1 MLSLPNVINRFKAKD
16 TSEYEPVIRQNPD
29 TDPSNSSTTTSGSNS
44 NVVQRVVDA
53 RRNRLWFFLVGITCC
68 VVLIPFYVSS
78 RDSSS
83 SSSSSTSNNISTPPV
98 ADTNIGDSLKNSFT
112 TNKDNIP
119 QEEEE
124 EDDDNFNTE
133 IKSCLTSIK
142 NLPITTQPKMSRE
155 ASECI
160 ETLTTQGGTPP
171 SLSSFSFNLFST
183 IINSSDVPSNSNVLI
198 SPLSI
203 ASALALVLTG
213 ATNHS
218 PCQTQLQNALSIT
231 SHLDMAVL
239 HRNLM
244 SSLQK
249 PMHVDHVELNSANGI
264 WIKEEQDQ
272 GKTTTTSTILDS
284 YVNLAKQVHDASAAP
299 LPQTYEPINDY
310 IESKTNGMISNMME
324 GDVDPLTVAILVN
337 AVYFKGLWQQS
348 FNPDKSID
356 DTFFAKDGISG
367 TERRKA
373 KFMVKEDHM
382 EVAFDVDELNG
393 ASIVR
398 LDYGKSSD
406 DEDDGGKGGRHPPY
420 RRRMMKR
427 DEEEQPEFS
436 AFFILPSEDTTDG
449 IDGVFTQL
457 AKLTQPSKTSSTL
470 PINNILSDTAFH
482 KIKLILPRFKLTTPT
497 TSLTPHL
504 QSLGIK
510 DVFNGSD
517 VLNQMSNDPDV
528 HLSDMLHKAVMEV
541 TEEGTVAAAAT
552 VGIMMTRAMPM
563 PSPELKF
570 DRPFGVLVV
579 YKNGDSGEYTPL
591 FMGRVNDPEFVF

>member
-1 MLSLPNVINRFKAKD
+1 MLSLPNITNRFKAQD
-16 TSEYEPVIRQNPD
+16 TSEYEPVIRHNPD
-29 TDPSNSSTTTSGSNS
+29 THSTANTSTSTTSTSSSNS
-44 NVVQRVVDA
+44 NVVQSVLDA
-53 RRNRLWFFLVGITCC
+53 RRNRLWFFLVAITCC

-83 SSSSSTSNNISTPPV
+83 STSAPPV
-98 ADTNIGDSLKNSFT
+98 ANTQEAIPNISDSLKNSFT
-112 TNKDNIP
+112 TNKDNTP
-119 QEEEE
+119 E
-124 EDDDNFNTE
+124 EDDDDDDDNDNFNPE
-133 IKSCLTSIK
+133 IKSCLKSIQ
-142 NLPITTQPKMSRE
+142 NLPILPQSQPKMSRE

-160 ETLTTQGGTPP
+160 NTLTTQGGTPP

-183 IINSSDVPSNSNVLI
+183 LINSNEINSNSNVLI

-218 PCQTQLQNALSIT
+218 PCQTQLQNALSIS

-239 HRNLM
+239 HSNLI

-249 PMHVDHVELNSANGI
+249 PMHVDHVELHSANGI
-264 WIKEEQDQ
+264 WVKEDP
-272 GKTTTTSTILDS
+272 GILDS
-284 YVNLAKQVHDASAAP
+284 YVNLAKQVHDASASP
-299 LPQTYEPINDY
+299 LPQTYKPINKY
-310 IESKTNGMISNMME
+310 IESNTKGMISNMME
-324 GDVDPLTVAILVN
+324 DEEVDPLTVAILVN

-348 FNPDKSID
+348 FHPDKSFD
-356 DTFFAKDGISG
+356 DTFFVKDGSSG
-367 TERRKA
+367 TVERDA

-398 LDYGKSSD
+398 LDYGKPSE
-406 DEDDGGKGGRHPPY
+406 DENGGGRGGRHPPT
-420 RRRMMKR
+420 RGRMMKQEQ
-427 DEEEQPEFS
+427 EEEAEFS
-436 AFFILPSEDTTDG
+436 AFFILPSKDSTDG

-457 AKLTQPSKTSSTL
+457 AKLSQPSKTSSIL
-470 PINNILSDTAFH
+470 PIHNILSDTTSQ
-482 KIKLILPRFKLTTPT
+482 KVKLLLPRFKLTTPT

-517 VLNQMSNDPDV
+517 VLNQMSHDPDV

-552 VGIMMTRAMPM
+552 VGIMMTRSMPM

-579 YKNGDSGEYTPL
+579 YKNGGEYTPL
-591 FMGRVNDPEFVF
+591 FMGRVNDPEFDF

>member
-16 TSEYEPVIRQNPD
+16 TSEYEPVIRQNLD
-29 TDPSNSSTTTSGSNS
+29 SNSSNSTSNN
-44 NVVQRVVDA
+44 NVVQSVVDA

-83 SSSSSTSNNISTPPV
+83 SSSTSTAPPV
-98 ADTNIGDSLKNSFT
+98 TDTNIGDSLKNTFT
-112 TNKDNIP
+112 TNQDNIP
-119 QEEEE
+119 EEY
-124 EDDDNFNTE
+124 DDDNFNTE

-142 NLPITTQPKMSRE
+142 NLPLITTTQESKPKMSRE

-171 SLSSFSFNLFST
+171 SLSSFSFHLFST
-183 IINSSDVPSNSNVLI
+183 ILNSNDDVVPSNSGNVLI

-218 PCQTQLQNALSIT
+218 PCQTQLQSALSIT

-264 WIKEEQDQ
+264 WIKEDQD
-272 GKTTTTSTILDS
+272 KTTSTTTTSTILDS
-284 YVNLAKQVHDASAAP
+284 YVNLVKEVHDASASP
-299 LPQTYEPINDY
+299 LPQTYQPINDY

-356 DTFFAKDGISG
+356 DTFFAKDKSG
-367 TERRKA
+367 TVRRKA

-398 LDYGKSSD
+398 LDYGKPSD
-406 DEDDGGKGGRHPPY
+406 DKDDGGRGGRHPPN
-420 RRRMMKR
+420 RRGMMKR
-427 DEEEQPEFS
+427 DGEEEPEFS
-436 AFFILPSEDTTDG
+436 AFFILPSKDTDG

-457 AKLTQPSKTSSTL
+457 AKLSQPSKTSSTL
-470 PINNILSDTAFH
+470 PINDILSDTASQ

-510 DVFNGSD
+510 DAFNGSD
-517 VLNQMSNDPDV
+517 VFNQMSNDPDV

-552 VGIMMTRAMPM
+552 VGIMMTRSMPM
-563 PSPELKF
+563 PSPELRF

-579 YKNGDSGEYTPL
+579 YKNGDGGYTPL
-591 FMGRVNDPEFVF
+591 FMGRVNDPEFDF